1 MNTASQKHLTLIRK
15 LKQKK
20 HREKLSVFLAEGYHA
35 IEQIVSNKKLIIDKL
50 FIDFEHKECEQ
61 LDSLLAS
68 GLRADRI
75 YTTNMNT
82 MKELSDTENTS
93 GWVAIVQ
100 IPKSNSLD
108 DLLDAASSAFE
119 RKSKTYSTLENDSVL
134 IALDQIQDPGNMG
147 TIIRTAVWFGVK
159 GILLGEG
166 CVDIWNPKV
175 VRSTVGASGMVAH
188 TAAKL
193 EEALMECHQK
203 GWNILLLD
211 GSEDAIK
218 LSSEL
223 PNGPKVWVL
232 GNESRGLSARLKE
245 IPEFIHYRIQ
255 QEGTGAESL
264 NAAIAMGIALYRSVN
279 FS

>member
-1 MNTASQKHLTLIRK
+1 MNTAGQKQLTLLRK

-20 HREKLSVFLAEGYHA
+20 HREKLSVFLAEGYRT

-68 GLRADRI
+68 GLCADRI
-75 YTTNMNT
+75 YTTNKNT
-82 MKELSDTENTS
+82 IKELSDTEHTS

-100 IPKSNSLD
+100 IPKPDSLD
-108 DLLDAASSAFE
+108 GLLDATSSAFE
-119 RKSKTYSTLENDSVL
+119 RKSKTYSTVENDSVL

-147 TIIRTAVWFGVK
+147 TIIRTAVWFGVQ

-188 TAAKL
+188 IAVKL

-211 GSEDAIK
+211 DSEDAIK

-232 GNESRGLSARLKE
+232 GNESRGLSARLKK
-245 IPEFIHYRIQ
+245 IPEFIHYRIEQ
-255 QEGTGAESL
+255 QDTGVESL